1 MISVAPPQAET
12 PAQRQ
17 SRERA
22 ELQRDTEQ
30 GLRADPLVQ
39 ALQEKFDARLIA
51 DSIEPRD
58 D

>member
-1 MISVAPPQAET
+1 MAAPQAET

-17 SRERA
+17 ARERA

-30 GLRADPLVQ
+30 GLRADPLVKT
-39 ALQEKFDARLIA
+39 LQEKFDARLVA
-51 DSIEPRD
+51 DSIEPTD